1 MAIFRIEKTADYTT
15 MSNRHFKDKRLSLKS
30 KGLLSQMLSLPE
42 NWDYTLKGLAHINR
56 ESIDAIRTAIW
67 ELEKAGYACTS
78 YEAGKDD
85 DGASIEWKVVAKKK
99 GLNADYVTVTK
110 FANTDDAEKYEKNVA
125 TGSVGGFTV
134 VVKRIGKVCYYGSE
148 QGVKDAK

>member
-67 ELEKAGYACTS
+67 ELEKAGYVRA
-78 YEAGKDD
+78 A
-85 DGASIEWKVVAKKK
+85 VAKIIRAAKP
-99 GLNADYVTVTK
+99 
-110 FANTDDAEKYEKNVA
+110 EKMSFKAQLMRIDCRNV
-125 TGSVGGFTV
+125 VL
-134 VVKRIGKVCYYGSE
+134 KIE
-148 QGVKDAK
+148 L

>member
-67 ELEKAGYACTS
+67 ELEKAGY
-78 YEAGKDD
+78 
-85 DGASIEWKVVAKKK
+85 
-99 GLNADYVTVTK
+99 
-110 FANTDDAEKYEKNVA
+110 
-125 TGSVGGFTV
+125 
-134 VVKRIGKVCYYGSE
+134 VKRRQIRRSNGKMAEMEYVILKFRKTPMSRSRKYRCWKNRCWIFRHRFF
-148 QGVKDAK
+148 QRNK

>member
-67 ELEKAGYACTS
+67 ELEKAGYVKRRQIRRS
-78 YEAGKDD
+78 NGKM
-85 DGASIEWKVVAKKK
+85 AEMEYVIFESPQ
-99 GLNADYVTVTK
+99 NAD
-110 FANTDDAEKYEKNVA
+110 EP
-125 TGSVGGFTV
+125 
-134 VVKRIGKVCYYGSE
+134 
-148 QGVKDAK
+148 

>member
-15 MSNRHFKDKRLSLKS
+15 MSNRHFKDKRLSWKS

-67 ELEKAGYACTS
+67 ELEKAGY
-78 YEAGKDD
+78 
-85 DGASIEWKVVAKKK
+85 
-99 GLNADYVTVTK
+99 
-110 FANTDDAEKYEKNVA
+110 
-125 TGSVGGFTV
+125 
-134 VVKRIGKVCYYGSE
+134 VKRRQIRRSNGKMAEMEYVIFE
-148 QGVKDAK
+148 IPQKADEP